1 VETNDDTEKLLRSS
15 ALRTANSILL
25 ARQRAE
31 QELIHAKQALE
42 LKTEELAHSLSMM
55 RATLESTTD
64 GILVTDGCGTVTG
77 FNEKYVE
84 MWRMPRAIIEAR
96 QDQPLREVASQ
107 QFKDPQQFIARIRE
121 IEASSLPESFDLLEF
136 ADGRVFERYSNVQ
149 CIEDRRVGRVWSFR
163 DITERRRGEE
173 KLRASRERSEQLW
186 ATTTDAIIIMDGKMR
201 VEYVNPAVTS
211 VFGYSEQEVIERGMI
226 ILMPERLRG
235 AHRHGLQSYLDTRV
249 RKLDWRATEI
259 VGLHRDGYEF
269 PIEISFS
276 HFKEGERDIFA
287 AFIRDIT
294 ERKQAQETLRAAKIA
309 AERANQA
316 KDDFLA
322 VLSHELRTPLTPA
335 LAAASY
341 LAEHEE
347 LPPELHEEVTAIRR
361 NVQFEARLIDDLL
374 DLTRITRGKL
384 ELHPEAV
391 DAHRLLHNA
400 LTIVHEDIARK
411 ELKVVTDLGAHQHH
425 VWADPIRIQQVFWNL
440 LNNAVKFTPKG
451 GRIMIR
457 SSNDGGRFSFEITDT
472 GIGIEPEQ
480 QERIFNAFEQAE
492 LSITRQFGGLG
503 LGLTISDTLLK
514 LHGGTISV
522 QSEGKNRGASF
533 RVTLDALHD
542 PALASTSATNGEAS
556 TSRALRLLL
565 VDDHA
570 DTRRTLSRLLGKCGH
585 EVSTADCAQSALE
598 LLDRGRFDALI
609 SDIGLPDHSGY
620 ELVREAK
627 ERQPLKGIALSG
639 FGMEEDVRRSLE
651 AGFDYHL
658 TKPVEFDELRS
669 LLQKITS

>member
-1 VETNDDTEKLLRSS
+1 VETNDEKEELLRSS

-31 QELIHAKQALE
+31 QELIDAKQALE

-84 MWRMPRAIIEAR
+84 MWRMPHEVIDAR
-96 QDQPLREVASQ
+96 QDKPLREFASR
-107 QFKDPQQFIARIRE
+107 QFHDPSQFIARIRE
-121 IEASSLPESFDLLEF
+121 IEASALPESFDLLEF
-136 ADGRVFERYSNVQ
+136 ADGRIFERYSKVQ
-149 CIEDRRVGRVWSFR
+149 RIEDQDVGRVWSFR
-163 DITERRRGEE
+163 DITERRRAEE

-186 ATTTDAIIIMDGKMR
+186 ATTTDAIIIMDGKMQ
-201 VEYVNPAVTS
+201 VEYVNPAVTGI
-211 VFGYSEQEVIERGMI
+211 FGYTAAEVIDQGMT
-226 ILMPERLRG
+226 ILIPERLRD
-235 AHRHGLQSYLDTRV
+235 AHRHGLQRYLDTRI

-259 VGLHRDGYEF
+259 VGSHRDGHEF

-294 ERKQAQETLRAAKIA
+294 ERKQAQETLRAAMIA

-341 LAEHEE
+341 LAEHEA
-347 LPPELHEEVTAIRR
+347 LPPDLREEVTAIRR

-391 DAHRLLHNA
+391 DAHRLLANA

-411 ELKVVTDLGAHQHH
+411 ELKVVTEFGAREHH

-451 GRIMIR
+451 GRITLR
-457 SSNDGGRFSFEITDT
+457 SWNEGEKFSFEITDT
-472 GIGIEPEQ
+472 GVGIEAGQ
-480 QERIFNAFEQAE
+480 QERIFNAFEQGE

-522 QSEGKNRGASF
+522 RSEGKNRGACF
-533 RVTLDALHD
+533 QVRLDILRE
-542 PALASTSATNGEAS
+542 PAVASPSATNGDAPAFRS
-556 TSRALRLLL
+556 LRLLL

-585 EVSTADCAQSALE
+585 EVSTADCAQNALT
-598 LLDRGRFDALI
+598 LLNRDRFDALI

-627 ERQPLKGIALSG
+627 ECQPLKGIALSG

-658 TKPVEFDELRS
+658 TKPVEFDDLRS

>member
-1 VETNDDTEKLLRSS
+1 METNDDKDELLRSS

-64 GILVTDGCGTVTG
+64 GILVTDGAGTITG

-84 MWRMPRAIIEAR
+84 MWRMPREVMEAR
-96 QDQPLREVASQ
+96 QDQALRERASR
-107 QFKDPQQFIARIRE
+107 QFNDPEQFIARVRE
-121 IEASSLPESFDLLEF
+121 IETSSLPESFDILEF
-136 ADGRVFERYSNVQ
+136 ADGRVFERSSKVQ
-149 CIEDRRVGRVWSFR
+149 RIEDRAVGRVWSFR
-163 DITERRRGEE
+163 DISERRRTEE

-186 ATTTDAIIIMDGKMR
+186 ATTTDAIIILDGEMK
-201 VEYVNPAVTS
+201 VEYVNPAITS
-211 VFGYSEQEVIERGMI
+211 VFGYTAEEVIERGLPALI
-226 ILMPERLRG
+226 PRRVS
-235 AHRHGLQSYLDTRV
+235 AHRHGLKRYFNTRL
-249 RKLDWRATEI
+249 RKLDWRAAEM
-259 VGLHRDGYEF
+259 VGLHKDGHEF
-269 PIEISFS
+269 PVEVSFS
-276 HFKEGERDIFA
+276 HFKEGERDLFA

-294 ERKQAQETLRAAKIA
+294 ERKRAQETLRAAKIA
-309 AERANQA
+309 AEKANQA

-341 LAEHEE
+341 LAEHEQ
-347 LPPELHEEVTAIRR
+347 LPPDLREEVTAIRR

-400 LTIVHEDIARK
+400 LTIVQEDVAWK
-411 ELKVVTDLGAHQHH
+411 ELNVVTELDAPHH
-425 VWADPIRIQQVFWNL
+425 HLWADPIRIQQVFWNL

-451 GRIMIR
+451 GRITLR
-457 SSNDGGRFSFEITDT
+457 SSNEGGKFAFEISDT
-472 GIGIEPEQ
+472 GIGIDREQ
-480 QERIFNAFEQAE
+480 QARIFSAFEQAE
-492 LSITRQFGGLG
+492 LTITRQFGGLG
-503 LGLTISDTLLK
+503 LGLTISDTLLR
-514 LHGGTISV
+514 LHGGTINV
-522 QSEGKNRGASF
+522 HSEGKGRGASF
-533 RVTLDALHD
+533 RVTLDVIAD
-542 PALASTSATNGEAS
+542 PAMVTAPATNGEAAPARS
-556 TSRALRLLL
+556 LRLLL

-570 DTRRTLSRLLGKCGH
+570 DTRRILSRLLGKCGH
-585 EVSTADCAQSALE
+585 EVSTADCAQSALQ
-598 LLDRGRFDALI
+598 LLGRDRFDALI
-609 SDIGLPDHSGY
+609 SDIGLPDSSGY

-627 ERQPLKGIALSG
+627 GRQPLKGIALSG
-639 FGMEEDVRRSLE
+639 FGMEEDIRRSLE

-658 TKPVEFDELRS
+658 TKPVEFADLRS
-669 LLQKITS
+669 LLQKITA